1 MSETLRVPQ
10 EFGRLQKKI
19 EEKIAEICAIE
30 NYFPGVVI
38 IHDIKKSTVVYMSQ
52 WGRDYLGVTN
62 ADLQKMGTDYYNRF
76 FNIDEAKDFVP
87 KILGLLERN
96 NDAEFISHFQQVRR
110 SPEHDWVW
118 YLTATRIFFRDEKG
132 MPLLTLTT
140 SLPVDAQ
147 HHIAAKAQRLLEEN
161 NFLRNNHHI
170 FNLLTK
176 REKEILRLMA
186 MGQSSEEMANKLH
199 ISETTASTH
208 RRNIKRKLKIESNYD
223 VIRFAQSF
231 DLI

>member
-1 MSETLRVPQ
+1 MNEIAPVPK
-10 EFGRLQKKI
+10 EYGRLQKKI
-19 EEKIAEICAIE
+19 AEKIEQIREIE

-52 WGRDYLGVTN
+52 WGRDVLGVTN
-62 ADLQKMGTDYYNRF
+62 KELHQMGTEYYARF
-76 FNIDEAKDFVP
+76 FNVEEAKDYVP

-96 NDAEFISHFQQVRR
+96 NDAEFITHFQQVRR
-110 SPEHDWVW
+110 QQDHDWAW
-118 YLTATRIFFRDEKG
+118 HFTATRIFFRDENG

-140 SLPVDAQ
+140 SLPIDAQ

-161 NFLRNNHHI
+161 HFLRKNYH
-170 FNLLTK
+170 FFDQLTK

-186 MGQSSEEMANKLH
+186 IGQSSEEMAKKLH

-208 RRNIKRKLKIESNYD
+208 RRNIKRKLKIENNYD
-223 VIRFAQSF
+223 VIRFAQAF
-231 DLI
+231 DLV